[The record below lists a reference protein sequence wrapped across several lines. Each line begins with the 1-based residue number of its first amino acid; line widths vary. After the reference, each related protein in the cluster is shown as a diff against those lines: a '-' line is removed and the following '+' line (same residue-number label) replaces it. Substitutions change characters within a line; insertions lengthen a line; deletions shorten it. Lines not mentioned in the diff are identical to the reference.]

1 MTDALPSWNETAVKA
16 AIVAFVDAPV
26 ERVMFEVIS
35 GFATVGLSTGL
46 SASMPPAGQLILVL
60 VMYIGRVG
68 TVSLGT
74 AIALK
79 VRNMP
84 YRYPEERPI
93 VG

>member
-1 MTDALPSWNETAVKA
+1 MSVGVCSIAML